1 VPTWPISWTHGMN
14 RFVTLAFELEP
25 DIWGTVM
32 GIVLMAAALIVIP
45 YLDREPL
52 EPHSWSEALSV
63 RRVWVFLAIGL
74 FWTVMIIGTVT
85 NIVTP
90 KG

>member
-1 VPTWPISWTHGMN
+1 MN
-14 RFVTLAFELEP
+14 RFATLAFDLEP

-52 EPHSWSEALSV
+52 EPHSWGEALSA
-63 RRVWVFLAIGL
+63 RRLWAFVAIGL
-74 FWTVMIIGTVT
+74 FWAIMIVGRVT